1 MGGLMRRRLMTAL
14 VVLLAAFA
22 PNSQGWAGDEAA
34 KSAAGDLKK
43 GYQAAKRGYWQ
54 EAKARYE
61 HASKKVPGDAEVWS
75 NLGVALEAV
84 GHYDEA
90 GDAYLKALEIDPG
103 NQKIRRNFGL
113 FNEFYASYIATQ
125 EEVEAGVESPDGD
138 EETAPDDGEEATVPS
153 DESQTKGAGD
163 ASHS

>member
-1 MGGLMRRRLMTAL
+1 MQRSSITVLLI
-14 VVLLAAFA
+14 LLAAFA
-22 PNSQGWAGDEAA
+22 VSSPGWAGDEAA

-43 GYQAAKRGYWQ
+43 GYEAAKRGYWQ
-54 EAKARYE
+54 EATALYE

-75 NLGVALEAV
+75 NLAVALEAT

-103 NQKIRRNFGL
+103 NKRIRQNFAL
-113 FNEFYASYIATQ
+113 YTEFYASHIAFDKE
-125 EEVEAGVESPDGD
+125 EEVEAESPDGG
-138 EETAPDDGEEATVPS
+138 EEPASDDGEESSALS
-153 DESQTKGAGD
+153 DESPTKEAGD

>member
-1 MGGLMRRRLMTAL
+1 MMAL
-14 VVLLAAFA
+14 VVFLATFA
-22 PNSQGWAGDEAA
+22 INSQGWAGDNAT
-34 KSAAGDLKK
+34 KGAAGDLKK

-54 EAKARYE
+54 EARARYE

-75 NLGVALEAV
+75 NLGVALEAI

-103 NQKIRRNFGL
+103 NSKIRRNFGM
-113 FNEFYASYIATQ
+113 FNEFYASYIAVQ
-125 EEVEAGVESPDGD
+125 EDVENAVEIPDGD
-138 EETAPDDGEEATVPS
+138 EEIVPDEGEESS
-153 DESQTKGAGD
+153 DLPDEDQTKGAGD

>member
-1 MGGLMRRRLMTAL
+1 MRRRLMTNLLA
-14 VVLLAAFA
+14 LLAALA
-22 PNSQGWAGDEAA
+22 VNPQGWAGDQEA
-34 KSAAGDLKK
+34 KSAGGDLKK

-61 HASKKVPGDAEVWS
+61 HASKRVPNDAEVWN
-75 NLGVALEAV
+75 NLGVALEAT

-90 GDAYLKALEIDPG
+90 GDAYIKALEIDPG

-125 EEVEAGVESPDGD
+125 EEVEAEAESL
-138 EETAPDDGEEATVPS
+138 AGEEKALS
-153 DESQTKGAGD
+153 DGFF
-163 ASHS
+163 

>member
-1 MGGLMRRRLMTAL
+1 MRRRLMT
-14 VVLLAAFA
+14 VLIVFLAAFA

-61 HASKKVPGDAEVWS
+61 HASKILPGDAEVWS
-75 NLGVALEAV
+75 NLGVALEAT
-84 GHYDEA
+84 GCYDEA

-103 NQKIRRNFGL
+103 NQKIRRNFGF

-125 EEVEAGVESPDGD
+125 EEVETEAESTAGD
-138 EETAPDDGEEATVPS
+138 EEVAPGDEGEPQVPS
-153 DESQTKGAGD
+153 DESPAKGGG
-163 ASHS
+163 